1 MESVWVGLR
10 CKHIFLMSKYVTP
23 PTPTTFLDLDCQRG
37 AVCRP
42 LLVTDSQPEG
52 VAPLPQACGGGHLL
66 VTSIQHQS
74 GGAAGRDTGVRVCV
88 CVLVSIITNTL
99 LVLISPEH
107 LPLVTDNGVIIS
119 ASSAV
124 EGQAANREN
133 QLPVRTHDGHRATV

>member
-1 MESVWVGLR
+1 MWVGLR
-10 CKHIFLMSKYVTP
+10 RKHILFMSKYVIP
-23 PTPTTFLDLDCQRG
+23 PTPTTFLDLDRQRG
-37 AVCRP
+37 TVCRP

-66 VTSIQHQS
+66 VSSIQRHA
-74 GGAAGRDTGVRVCV
+74 GGAAGRDAGACVR
-88 CVLVSIITNTL
+88 VLVSVITNTL

-124 EGQAANREN
+124 EGKAANREK